1 MNVHRFGEIFYLA
14 SLGELVGPLSAL
26 CYYFLVSDPN
36 SVVTDDVL
44 LLSLQLW
51 NLMRSQV
58 SAVVISLA

>member
-26 CYYFLVSDPN
+26 YYYFLVSDLN
-36 SVVTDDVL
+36 SGADDAL

-51 NLMRSQV
+51 NLRRSQV